1 MLAASSSLGVTLG
14 LLVTFL
20 GVGVVVNGLI
30 AYIVVQALGER
41 RENRRR
47 GGQGDT
53 SV

>member
-1 MLAASSSLGVTLG
+1 MLAASSLGFTLG
-14 LLVTFL
+14 ILVTFI
-20 GVGVVVNGLI
+20 GIGIIVNGLV

-41 RENRRR
+41 AENRRR